1 MRQTESL
8 RRFLIAIALAMAL
21 LGWPTASRA
30 QTVTGQAT
38 AAQATVIGPLGTTT
52 TTTLS
57 DTGTLGGTNDASDA
71 SLFTASVPSLLD
83 GEVLS
88 AETIGYPDEVNAEA
102 TLACCNPRFGGAGV
116 SAD

>member
-21 LGWPTASRA
+21 LAWPAASRA

-52 TTTLS
+52 TSTIS
-57 DTGTLGGTNDASDA
+57 DTGTLGGTNDARDA
-71 SLFTASVPSLLD
+71 SLLTALPAAALRIS
-83 GEVLS
+83 
-88 AETIGYPDEVNAEA
+88 T
-102 TLACCNPRFGGAGV
+102 TLQLTGRRSP
-116 SAD
+116 